1 MRNFFLALILFVS
14 SHVALAQQDAPPAP
28 VQDATPDAK
37 RVLIIGD
44 QLAGGMGAGLARM
57 VQDRDNI
64 EIINRFNESS
74 GLARPEIY
82 DWAAAIPK
90 MTEDKNISTAI
101 ILMGL
106 NDRRDIKLAD
116 KVLKFGSPEWNAL
129 YQQRVDG
136 VIDALAAQHIQ
147 VLWMGE
153 PPMGDPALDADMQNL
168 TAIVQSRVA
177 AKGAGFIDLRTP
189 LLNAQGGY
197 TDHGPDET
205 GVDRRLRE
213 GDGVTFLRLG
223 NNKLGQIALAALN
236 SNAAPVVGAAPPQ
249 VNAPTSPVANAAP
262 VSPVPA
268 PVNNGPIFGQ
278 EGMEDLNAAAAQG
291 SKALSAAVEQDKVVK
306 EAQAASSIGIGA
318 VPGSNAEALFT
329 TGLAGTP
336 PAGRFDDFSV
346 KN

>member
-1 MRNFFLALILFVS
+1 MRKLLAILLFLASPHLG
-14 SHVALAQQDAPPAP
+14 LA
-28 VQDATPDAK
+28 QDATQDVAPDVK

-57 VQDRDNI
+57 AEDQGNI
-64 EIINRFNESS
+64 QIINRSNESS

-90 MTEDKNISTAI
+90 MTDGKNIAAAI

-106 NDRRDIKLAD
+106 NDRRDIKLGD
-116 KVLKFGSPEWNAL
+116 KVLNFGSTEWNAL
-129 YQQRVDG
+129 YQQRVDA
-136 VIDALAAQHIQ
+136 VIDALVAQHIQ

-153 PPMGDPALDADMQNL
+153 PPMSDPALDADMQNL
-168 TAIVQSRVA
+168 TSMVQSRVA
-177 AKGAGFIDLRTP
+177 AKGASFIDLRTP

-197 TDHGPDET
+197 TDHGPDDT
-205 GVDRRLRE
+205 GADKRLRE

-223 NNKLGQIALAALN
+223 NNRLGQIGLAALN
-236 SNAAPVVGAAPPQ
+236 SGAAPLVASSPQ
-249 VNAPTSPVANAAP
+249 GVMPAAP
-262 VSPVPA
+262 GAEAAPLVAAPLPA

-291 SKALSAAVEQDKVVK
+291 STALSAAVEQDKLMK
-306 EAQAASSIGIGA
+306 AAQAASSIGIGA
-318 VPGSNAEALFT
+318 VPGSNADALFT
-329 TGLAGTP
+329 KGLAQ
-336 PAGRFDDFSV
+336 PAPNGRFDDFSV

>member
-1 MRNFFLALILFVS
+1 MRKFILALIFLAS
-14 SHVALAQQDAPPAP
+14 SHLALAQDAPPALA
-28 VQDATPDAK
+28 QDAAPDVK

-44 QLAGGMGAGLARM
+44 QLAGGMGAGLARLA
-57 VQDRDNI
+57 QDQGNI
-64 EIINRFNESS
+64 QVINRFNESS

-90 MTEDKNISTAI
+90 MTEGKNISAAI
-101 ILMGL
+101 VLMGL

-136 VIDALAAQHIQ
+136 VIDALAVQHIR
-147 VLWMGE
+147 VVWMGE

-168 TAIVQSRVA
+168 TAIVQSRVM
-177 AKGAGFIDLRTP
+177 AKGAAFVDLRTP

-197 TDHGPDET
+197 TDHGPDDT

-223 NNKLGQIALAALN
+223 NNRLGQIGLAALN
-236 SNAAPVVGAAPPQ
+236 SGAAPLIASLPQ
-249 VNAPTSPVANAAP
+249 GVMPAAPVANATP
-262 VSPVPA
+262 VIPA
-268 PVNNGPIFGQ
+268 PVDNGPIFGQ

-291 SKALSAAVEQDKVVK
+291 STALSAAVEQDKLMK
-306 EAQAASSIGIGA
+306 AAQAASSIGIA
-318 VPGSNAEALFT
+318 AAQGSNAEALFT
-329 TGLAGTP
+329 KGLAGAA